1 MGEMRTLVKV
11 LSTPE
16 DSDVDRFK
24 LQFIMILQLDLS
36 SSVLAFWTYDSY
48 VRLATIV
55 VIGRQLFEFELHV
68 ISQANDA
75 AITASHSISHHRV
88 AAITQLFKLSVDL

>member
-36 SSVLAFWTYDSY
+36 SSVLAFWTDDSY
-48 VRLATIV
+48 
-55 VIGRQLFEFELHV
+55 
-68 ISQANDA
+68 
-75 AITASHSISHHRV
+75 ASLPS
-88 AAITQLFKLSVDL
+88 LLSVDSFLNLNCMSAVRRMMLLSRRHTQSPTTVWLP